1 MPRKRRPKKVL
12 EIFRMG
18 HPVLRARARELAK
31 KEIFSDEVQRLI
43 DLMIPTMREADGIG
57 LAAPQVGAP
66 IRLTVV
72 EIPEKSGR
80 CADAER
86 FSLGVFINPKITVLD
101 RKKQGFW
108 EGCLSVPGLRGFV
121 ERPVKIRVEYLDRAA
136 KPYRITV
143 SGFLATVFQHE
154 FDHLNGVLFI
164 DRVRD
169 TRELAFIEEF
179 EQFHQ
184 PAEKEPVES

>member
-1 MPRKRRPKKVL
+1 MPRQRRPKKVL
-12 EIFRMG
+12 EILRMG
-18 HPVLRARARELAK
+18 HPVLRGRARELT
-31 KEIFSDEVQRLI
+31 KEEILSGEVQRLI
-43 DLMIPTMREADGIG
+43 GLMIPTMREAEGIG
-57 LAAPQVGAP
+57 LAASQVGAP
-66 IRLTVV
+66 VRLVVV
-72 EIPEKSGR
+72 EIPEESGR

-101 RKKQGFW
+101 KKKQGFW

-121 ERPVKIRVEYLDRAA
+121 ERPIRIRVEFLDRKA
-136 KPYRITV
+136 KPHRITV
-143 SGFLATVFQHE
+143 SGFSATVFQHE
-154 FDHLNGVLFI
+154 IDHLNGILFI
-164 DRVRD
+164 ERVRD